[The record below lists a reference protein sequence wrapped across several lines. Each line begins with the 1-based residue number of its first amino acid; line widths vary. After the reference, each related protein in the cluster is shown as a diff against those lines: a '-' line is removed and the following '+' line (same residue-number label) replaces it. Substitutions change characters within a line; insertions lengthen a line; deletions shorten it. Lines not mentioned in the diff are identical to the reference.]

1 MRDFL
6 KRLWDG
12 WMKIA
17 TIFGDFMGRL
27 ILTVL
32 YFTVVLPFGLGVRLL
47 RDPMGL
53 KNAGPAESFYQ
64 PRPEHPATLE
74 EAYRQ

>member
-1 MRDFL
+1 MKDFL

-53 KNAGPAESFYQ
+53 KNAEPAEPF
-64 PRPEHPATLE
+64 PRTHP
-74 EAYRQ
+74 